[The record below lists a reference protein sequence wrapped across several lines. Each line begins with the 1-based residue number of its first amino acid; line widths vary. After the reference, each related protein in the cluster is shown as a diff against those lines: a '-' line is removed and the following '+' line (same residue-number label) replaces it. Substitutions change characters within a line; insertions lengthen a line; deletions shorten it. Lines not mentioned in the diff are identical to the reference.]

1 MYHVVPGM
9 ALPAASLYDSQVLPT
24 MLVQDGKPAE
34 VRRSGEGVG
43 EGVGGWC
50 CLPPAPHAACPP
62 CTCPPP
68 PPQPPRPQLVVDKK
82 DVFDLA
88 THEKNVL
95 LSIVPSGSAP
105 AKVGGLVGG

>member
-1 MYHVVPGM
+1 MV
-9 ALPAASLYDSQVLPT
+9 LPAPCPT
-24 MLVQDGKPAE
+24 
-34 VRRSGEGVG
+34 R
-43 EGVGGWC
+43 
-50 CLPPAPHAACPP
+50 CLPPLHL
-62 CTCPPP
+62 PPP

-88 THEKNVL
+88 THEKSVL

>member
-34 VRRSGEGVG
+34 VRRSGRVLVRGW
-43 EGVGGWC
+43 GGGAAC
-50 CLPPAPHAACPP
+50 PLPHTLPAPPAPA
-62 CTCPPP
+62 PP

-88 THEKNVL
+88 THEKSVL